1 MITYYDYKINIDSQ
15 KDYDEFVESVDLF
28 KCKCPCCGHKGA
40 FNLHGLYSRRVF
52 FSSGQVEL
60 YVQRVRCTNCNS
72 THSLFPSCIVPYQR
86 MMVEHQVALLIEIED
101 TGGINEIGEALP
113 YLEGD
118 YLFSLYEKFHRKG
131 WKQRLISMG
140 LTLKS
145 EIFELIR
152 RSFDEFRVQFLQIGT
167 MRNGLAIANNIN

>member
-1 MITYYDYKINIDSQ
+1 
-15 KDYDEFVESVDLF
+15 
-28 KCKCPCCGHKGA
+28 
-40 FNLHGLYSRRVF
+40 
-52 FSSGQVEL
+52 
-60 YVQRVRCTNCNS
+60 
-72 THSLFPSCIVPYQR
+72 
-86 MMVEHQVALLIEIED
+86 MVEHQVALLIEIED

-118 YLFSLYEKFHRKG
+118 YLFSLYEKFHRRG